1 MSALATAAIVGGLS
15 AASGIASGVGTAR
28 AGKKQ
33 MLTADELAELRSLEA
48 RKRRGELGLSER
60 QRSTMEQR
68 FLAEQAGAQRELEA
82 GALQQAAARGLTGAV
97 SGRDVFLQEMA
108 EVESARGLRQEQNV
122 LVQEAEQVAAAAEQ
136 ARIDAMRAQQKQAKA
151 LRAQGIAQAVSL
163 GLAGAADVGMQAVS
177 MQHAAKMQEAAIPKQ
192 TDATL
197 VTGYQP
203 QPVGYQFGG
212 LIPTPVYR

>member
-60 QRSTMEQR
+60 QRATMEQR

-82 GALQQAAARGLTGAV
+82 GALQQAAARGLSGAV

-136 ARIDAMRAQQKQAKA
+136 ARIDAMRAQQKEAKA

-163 GLAGAADVGMQAVS
+163 GLGGAATGAQAGLQQKAQLDLAQIEARAKAGTDDDIKAQLDVLA
-177 MQHAAKMQEAAIPKQ
+177 AAI
-192 TDATL
+192 TTM
-197 VTGYQP
+197 GSN
-203 QPVGYQFGG
+203 
-212 LIPTPVYR
+212 

>member
-15 AASGIASGVGTAR
+15 AGSGIASGVGTAR

-60 QRSTMEQR
+60 QRATMEQQ

-136 ARIDAMRAQQKQAKA
+136 ARIDAMRAQQKEAKA
-151 LRAQGIAQAVSL
+151 LRAQGIGQAVSL
-163 GLAGAADVGMQAVS
+163 GLAGAAKGAETGLTQAHELEVAKVEA
-177 MQHAAKMQEAAIPKQ
+177 AAKAG
-192 TDATL
+192 TDEDLKRELEKMRA
-197 VTGYQP
+197 VIAKAMGSN
-203 QPVGYQFGG
+203 
-212 LIPTPVYR
+212 